1 MKLIKHIRHTGIVV
15 KNLQKSLKFF
25 TQILGFKVLQ
35 QADETS
41 KFIDKILNL
50 NKAKLITVKLI
61 AADGNIIELLNF
73 ENYKDKKLKHTKKI
87 YSYGF
92 THMSFTVKN
101 INQTY
106 KVLKKKKYKLFSK
119 PQISPKKKVKVMVCK
134 GPENIYLEFVEVI
147 KN

>member
-1 MKLIKHIRHTGIVV
+1 MAHIKLIKNIRHTGIVV

-35 QADETS
+35 QADETG

-73 ENYKDKKLKHTKKI
+73 ENYKDKIKTYQKI

-92 THMSFTVKN
+92 THMSFTVK
-101 INQTY
+101 I
-106 KVLKKKKYKLFSK
+106 
-119 PQISPKKKVKVMVCK
+119 
-134 GPENIYLEFVEVI
+134 
-147 KN
+147 

>member
-1 MKLIKHIRHTGIVV
+1 MKLIKNIRHTGIVV
-15 KNLQKSLKFF
+15 NNLQKSLKFF

-35 QADETS
+35 QADETG

-61 AADGNIIELLNF
+61 ATDGNIIELLNF

-106 KVLKKKKYKLFSK
+106 KVLKKKKYKLLSK
-119 PQISPKKKVKVMVCK
+119 PQISPDKKVKVMFCK
-134 GPENIYLEFVEVI
+134 GPENIYLEFVEVL

>member
-1 MKLIKHIRHTGIVV
+1 MKLIKNIRHTGIVV

-35 QADETS
+35 QADETG

-106 KVLKKKKYKLFSK
+106 KVLKKKNINYFPNLKFH
-119 PQISPKKKVKVMVCK
+119 QIKK
-134 GPENIYLEFVEVI
+134 
-147 KN
+147 